1 MRMEPGMA
9 SEGTPPPA
17 QTIAIIPTRMGSTR
31 FPGKPLADA
40 TGRPMIQHVYERVRD
55 VGRIDRVIVATDDAR
70 ILEAAQP
77 VITQWKASAT
87 AKGFDAEALLAEY
100 KRLLDKW
107 AKIRDTQGYP
117 WERG

>member
-1 MRMEPGMA
+1 MTTREKPVVVYNL
-9 SEGTPPPA
+9 TP
-17 QTIAIIPTRMGSTR
+17 
-31 FPGKPLADA
+31 
-40 TGRPMIQHVYERVRD
+40 E
-55 VGRIDRVIVATDDAR
+55 DDAR

-87 AKGFDAEALLAEY
+87 ARGFDAEALLAEY